1 MAAAWG
7 QGTGSMESVQWLL
20 QVNRAKKPKVM
31 TKLALDAILNIR
43 RPEFNTD
50 VKVPEQ
56 HWPPDAGPVP
66 VQPVR
71 KPPPGLE
78 AVTSA
83 HLAGQPSDCMPLP
96 APAAAAHV

>member
-31 TKLALDAILNIR
+31 TELALDAILNIR
-43 RPEFNTD
+43 RPEFDTD

-56 HWPPDAGPVP
+56 H
-66 VQPVR
+66 
-71 KPPPGLE
+71 
-78 AVTSA
+78 
-83 HLAGQPSDCMPLP
+83 
-96 APAAAAHV
+96 